1 VGQPTQSCASEV
13 SFAYDMNNPVVA
25 DTELA
30 TYNSGIGP
38 GRDFA
43 IIGPDMVALHVGW
56 LNPSYELIEEYLEA
70 VGF

>member
-1 VGQPTQSCASEV
+1 
-13 SFAYDMNNPVVA
+13 MNNPVVA